1 MALEF
6 SPLSQEFFDDPYETY
21 RRLRDEAPC
30 YHNDD
35 LGFWALSRF
44 DDVVAAQRD
53 WKTFSNAHGLRLD
66 QLKDPENRARDL
78 NIIFMD
84 PPAHDR
90 MRRLVSRAFTPRA
103 IAKMEPIAHRIIN
116 RYLDALADAETF
128 DAIGDF
134 AAPFPVE
141 MISTLLGVPEADRQ
155 QIRHWTDAVLYRN
168 PGDPDPTQ
176 DGIEAFRLRNE
187 YFHAL
192 IDDKRARAASTDE
205 ASDMIGTLLEAEVAD
220 DDGAMHRLTDHEIV
234 EFATLLASAGSE
246 TVTKMLGN
254 AIVLFH
260 RYPTEWRKLLDDP
273 AKITNAIEEV
283 LRYWAPTQY
292 QGRFTLAE
300 SEWHGT
306 SIPSGEPVFILTG
319 SANRDEREYAHADV
333 FDVDREI
340 GFAVGFGHGIH
351 VCIGA
356 ALARLETRITLEEWA
371 KRWPEYGVDE
381 AGCRKVTMANVAGY
395 AHVPVNVRG

>member
-1 MALEF
+1 MAIEF
-6 SPLSQEFFDDPYETY
+6 SPLSQDFFEDPYDTY

-44 DDVVAAQRD
+44 EDVVAAQRD
-53 WKTFSNAHGLRLD
+53 WMTFSNAHGLRLD

-103 IAKMEPIAHRIIN
+103 ITKMEPVAHRVIN
-116 RYLDALADAETF
+116 QYLDALGDADAF
-128 DAIGDF
+128 DAIEDF

-141 MISTLLGVPEADRQ
+141 IISTLLGVPEADRQ
-155 QIRHWTDAVLYRN
+155 QIRHWTDAVLYRRPDDPN
-168 PGDPDPTQ
+168 PTAEGV
-176 DGIEAFRLRNE
+176 EALRLRKE
-187 YFHAL
+187 YFHSL
-192 IDDKRARAASTDE
+192 IEDKRAHPDD
-205 ASDMIGTLLEAEVAD
+205 DMIGTLLEAEVAD

-260 RYPTEWRKLLDDP
+260 RYPAEWQKLLDDRGTIP
-273 AKITNAIEEV
+273 NAIEEV

-292 QGRFTLAE
+292 QGRYSLTE
-300 SEWHGT
+300 SEWHGRT
-306 SIPSGEPVFILTG
+306 IPAREPVFLLTG
-319 SANRDEREYAHADV
+319 AANRDEREYADADR

-340 GFAVGFGHGIH
+340 GLSVGFGHGIH

-356 ALARLETRITLEEWA
+356 ALARLETRVTLEEWA
-371 KRWPEYGVDE
+371 KRWPEYEVDDS
-381 AGCRKVTMANVAGY
+381 GCRKVTMANVAGY
-395 AHVPVNVRG
+395 ANVPVNVRG

>member
-1 MALEF
+1 MATEF
-6 SPLSQEFFDDPYETY
+6 SPLSQEFFDDPYDMY
-21 RRLRDEAPC
+21 RSLRDEAPC

-53 WKTFSNAHGLRLD
+53 WATFSNAHGLRLD
-66 QLKDPENRARDL
+66 QLNDPENRARDL

-103 IAKMEPIAHRIIN
+103 ITRMEPVAHRVISQ
-116 RYLDALADAETF
+116 YLDALGDADTF
-128 DAIGDF
+128 DAIDDF
-134 AAPFPVE
+134 AAPFPVAI
-141 MISTLLGVPEADRQ
+141 ISTLLGVPEADRQ
-155 QIRHWTDAVLYRN
+155 QIRHWTDAVLYRRPDDPN
-168 PGDPDPTQ
+168 PTPE
-176 DGIEAFRLRNE
+176 GIEALRLRKE

-192 IDDKRARAASTDE
+192 IDDKRARSAPNGE

-260 RYPTEWRKLLDDP
+260 RYPTEWRKLLDNP
-273 AKITNAIEEV
+273 AKVTNAIEEV

-292 QGRFTLAE
+292 QGRFSLAP
-300 SEWHGT
+300 SEWHDRK
-306 SIPSGEPVFILTG
+306 IPAGEPVFLLTG
-319 SANRDEREYAHADV
+319 SANRDEREYDDPDT
-333 FDVDREI
+333 FDIDREI
-340 GFAVGFGHGIH
+340 GLAVGFGHGIH

-371 KRWPEYGVDE
+371 ARWPHYEVDD

-395 AHVPVNVRG
+395 ATVPVSVRG